1 MAIEAASKR
10 DVLTLSDLGL
20 EDAKR
25 MHWNLPAAKLY
36 EHALKNREGRLADSG
51 PLAIDTS
58 PHTGRSP
65 KDKYIVDEP
74 SVAGQ
79 IDWGEVNQPI
89 DAEIADRITSKVSS
103 YLAGRE
109 LFVQDLWACADPQ
122 YRLRVRVVTELAGHA
137 LFSRNLFIVPD
148 DVESAVVNDALPDF
162 TVLHAPSL
170 QLDPDSDGTAS
181 ETAILLDF
189 SRRLVVIAGTRYAGE
204 IKKSIFTALQYTL
217 PLQGIATMHCSA
229 NEGTNGDVALFFG
242 LSGTGKTTLS
252 TDPTR
257 LLIGD
262 DEHGW
267 SGSGIFNFE
276 GGSYAKVINL
286 SSAAEPDIFR
296 ATHKFGTVLENVILD
311 PVTRIPDFT
320 DDSVTENTRSAFPL
334 SYIERATNRG
344 TGRHPS
350 QIVFLTADAF
360 GVLPPVA
367 RLSFE
372 QAMYYFL
379 SGYTSKL
386 AGTERGVTEP
396 EATFSAGFGSP
407 FLPLHPAR
415 YAELLGRRIREHGP
429 TTWLVNT
436 GWTGGPYGK
445 GQRISIAHTRA
456 IVRAIVEGKLDTV
469 ELVTEEHFG
478 LAIPRRIE
486 GVPDGVLNPRETWT
500 DKKDYDRLAAKLG
513 QDFRANF
520 EQFTAYVD
528 DAVRRA
534 GP

>member
-25 MHWNLPAAKLY
+25 MHWNLPVAKLY
-36 EHALKNREGRLADSG
+36 EHALRNREGRLAAGG

-79 IDWGEVNQPI
+79 IDWGEVNRPI
-89 DAEIADRITSKVSS
+89 DAEIADRIATKVSS

-109 LFVQDLWACADPQ
+109 LYVQDLWACADPRF
-122 YRLRVRVVTELAGHA
+122 RLRVRIVSELAGHA

-148 DVESAVVNDALPDF
+148 DVVSGVVYDDQPDF
-162 TVLHAPSL
+162 TVLHAPCL
-170 QLDPDSDGTAS
+170 QLDPDRDGTAS

-229 NEGTNGDVALFFG
+229 NEGANGEVALFFG

-267 SGSGIFNFE
+267 SESGIFNFE
-276 GGSYAKVINL
+276 GGSYAKVIEL
-286 SSAAEPDIFR
+286 SSEAEPDIFR
-296 ATHKFGTVLENVILD
+296 ATHQFGTVLENVVLD
-311 PVTRIPDFT
+311 SVTRIPDFM

-334 SYIERATNRG
+334 SYIERATSRG
-344 TGRHPS
+344 TGRHPN

-367 RLSFE
+367 KLSFD

-407 FLPLHPAR
+407 FLPLHPSR
-415 YAELLGRRIREHGP
+415 YAELLGRRIHEHGP
-429 TTWLVNT
+429 SVWLVNT
-436 GWTGGPYGK
+436 GWTGGPYGE
-445 GQRISIAHTRA
+445 GERISIAHTRA
-456 IVRAIVEGKLDTV
+456 IVRAIVEGKLDGV

-478 LAIPRRIE
+478 LAIPVRCE

-500 DKKDYDRLAAKLG
+500 HKQDYDRLAAKLG

-520 EQFTAYVD
+520 EQFAAFVD